1 MCQVALWGDWW
12 VYGCNQG
19 RVSARLGVEQEGIEG
34 LMRVKELIFYSVGAS
49 VIAVIA
55 QVAGASI
62 AVTLFSS
69 LLIPPALLLAVRIIR
84 R

>member
-1 MCQVALWGDWW
+1 M
-12 VYGCNQG
+12 
-19 RVSARLGVEQEGIEG
+19 EQERIEG

-55 QVAGASI
+55 QLAGASL
-62 AVTLFSS
+62 AVILFSS
-69 LLIPPALLLAVRIIR
+69 LLIPPVVLLAVRIIR